1 MRQIHYTW
9 GKWIFSSSCKSLLK
23 SSKNIDCFLTNMFS
37 RGNAAR
43 TNRNFALFTVELTL
57 FGCLGSIYRI
67 NEGGQE
73 LLKWK
78 YGMNFL
84 FLSEMIFYIVFT
96 QMYVTDTKLRWG
108 LGIYI

>member
-1 MRQIHYTW
+1 M
-9 GKWIFSSSCKSLLK
+9 S
-23 SSKNIDCFLTNMFS
+23 S

-43 TNRNFALFTVELTL
+43 TNRNVALFTVELTL
-57 FGCLGSIYRI
+57 FCGLGSIYWI

-73 LLKWK
+73 LLKWN

-96 QMYVTDTKLRWG
+96 QMYVTDTKIQWG
-108 LGIYI
+108 PGIYI